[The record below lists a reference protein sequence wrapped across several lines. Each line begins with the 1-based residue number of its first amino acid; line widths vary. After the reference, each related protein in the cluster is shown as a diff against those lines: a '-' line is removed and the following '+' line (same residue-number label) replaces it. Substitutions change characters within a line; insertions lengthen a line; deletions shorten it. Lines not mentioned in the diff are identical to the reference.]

1 MARKRNDYLNNA
13 NLLEEIAA
21 SKEVQKKHPDWTPAE
36 CLTPKLVDMLM
47 TLVTRYSSRANWR
60 GYTYID
66 DMRGDALLSLMQNAL
81 KFDAEKSQNP
91 FGYYTQIVTH
101 SFLTALEKEKKN
113 RQIRDTLLEQNG
125 YNPSFSRQLENEGY
139 GKDGEHSVPST
150 HEFWNRR
157 KEEDR

>member
-36 CLTPKLVDMLM
+36 CLTPKLVEMLM
-47 TLVTRYSSRANWR
+47 MLVKRYSSKANWR

-66 DMRGDALLSLMQNAL
+66 DMRGDALLSLCQNAL
-81 KFDAEKSQNP
+81 KFDEEKSKNP

-101 SFLTALEKEKKN
+101 SFLTALDKEKKN
-113 RQIRDTLLEQNG
+113 REIRDTLLEQNG
-125 YNPSFSRQLENEGY
+125 FSPSFNRQLENEGY
-139 GKDGEHSVPST
+139 GKDGEHSTPST
-150 HEFWNRR
+150 HQYWNRH
-157 KEEDR
+157 KEEEN